1 MEGKNYL
8 QVILLSLLMG
18 FSGVLYPA
26 EPMSAEALKDLLT
39 NNTMYCKNKQKNKEF
54 VNFYREDRTVTKRL
68 PDGTI
73 WEGLWRITEDGKHC
87 QDWGAEDGECCFPIV
102 DTGNGHYQ
110 KIDKG
115 KPKTDFTVTKGNSE
129 NL

>member
-1 MEGKNYL
+1 MERKNYV
-8 QVILLSLLMG
+8 QAILLSLLMV

-26 EPMSAEALKDLLT
+26 EPMSAEALEDLLT
-39 NNTMYCKNKQKNKEF
+39 NNTMYCKNTNKNKEF
-54 VNFYREDRTVTKRL
+54 VNFYREDGTVTKLL
-68 PDGTI
+68 PDGTT
-73 WEGLWRITEDGKHC
+73 WEGLWRVTDDGKHC
-87 QDWGAEDGECCFPIV
+87 QDWGVEDGEGCFPIV
-102 DTGNGHYQ
+102 DMGNGHYQ